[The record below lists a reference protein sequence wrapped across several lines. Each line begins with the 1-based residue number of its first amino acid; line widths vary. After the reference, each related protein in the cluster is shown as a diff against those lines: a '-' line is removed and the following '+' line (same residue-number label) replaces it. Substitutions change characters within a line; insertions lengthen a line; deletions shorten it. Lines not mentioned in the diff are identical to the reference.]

1 MGSVSR
7 VGLVAGPGGPRAGP
21 GGPGGG
27 PGGPGNVPFGPGNV
41 PFGSGTVP
49 GGFGIHPGRVWDPS
63 RAAITLP
70 SPNWI
75 DTGKTLDR
83 QWTYTGPNWTF
94 LGHARACH

>member
-7 VGLVAGPGGPRAGP
+7 VGLVAGPGGPRTGP
-21 GGPGGG
+21 GGPGAG

-41 PFGSGTVP
+41 P
-49 GGFGIHPGRVWDPS
+49 GGFGIHSGRVWDPS

-75 DTGKTLDR
+75 DTGQTLDR